1 MQDPFFSA
9 YIYQMNN
16 KKIIR
21 NILAVVIGIV
31 AGIFAN
37 GGLIELSPKIIAP
50 PENVDVTTAEGLQ
63 SSIHLFQPKH
73 FIMPFLAHA
82 LGTFVGAWVAM
93 KIAQNNE
100 KKIALF
106 FGVFFLMG
114 GISAVAMI
122 PAPTWFNA
130 IDLTLAYIPMSLL
143 AWYVNGKK

>member
-1 MQDPFFSA
+1 
-9 YIYQMNN
+9 MNN

-21 NILAVVIGIV
+21 SILAIVIGLV
-31 AGIFAN
+31 AGMLAN
-37 GGLIELSPKIIAP
+37 MGLVTLSPMIIAP
-50 PENVDVTTAEGLQ
+50 PENVDVTTTEGLQ

-82 LGTFVGAWVAM
+82 LGTFIGALVAM
-93 KIAQNNE
+93 KIAQSNE
-100 KKIALF
+100 KSIALF
-106 FGVFFLMG
+106 FGVFFLMA

-143 AWYVNGKK
+143 AWYLNGKK

>member
-1 MQDPFFSA
+1 MQGPFFSP
-9 YIYQMNN
+9 YIYHMNN

-21 NILAVVIGIV
+21 TILAIVIGLV
-31 AGIFAN
+31 GGMSANMGI
-37 GGLIELSPKIIAP
+37 ITLSPMVITP

-82 LGTFVGAWVAM
+82 LGTFVGAWLAM
-93 KIAQNNE
+93 KIAQSHE

-106 FGVFFLMG
+106 FGVFFLMA

-122 PAPTWFNA
+122 PAPTWFNVL
-130 IDLTLAYIPMSLL
+130 DLTMAYIPMSLL
-143 AWYVNGKK
+143 AWYANGKK

>member
-1 MQDPFFSA
+1 MA
-9 YIYQMNN
+9 I
-16 KKIIR
+16 
-21 NILAVVIGIV
+21 VIGLV
-31 AGIFAN
+31 AGMLAN
-37 GGLIELSPKIIAP
+37 MGLVTISPMIIAP

-82 LGTFVGAWVAM
+82 LGTFVGAWIAI
-93 KIAQNNE
+93 KIAQSNE
-100 KKIALF
+100 KSIALF
-106 FGVFFLMG
+106 FGIFFLLG

-130 IDLTLAYIPMSLL
+130 IDLTFAYIPMSLL

>member
-1 MQDPFFSA
+1 
-9 YIYQMNN
+9 MNN

-21 NILAVVIGIV
+21 SILAIVIGLV
-31 AGIFAN
+31 AGMLAN
-37 GGLIELSPKIIAP
+37 MGLVTISPMIIAP

-82 LGTFVGAWVAM
+82 LGTFVGAWIAI
-93 KIAQNNE
+93 KIAQSNE
-100 KKIALF
+100 KSIALF
-106 FGVFFLMG
+106 FGIFFLLG

>member
-1 MQDPFFSA
+1 
-9 YIYQMNN
+9 MNN

-21 NILAVVIGIV
+21 SILAIVIGLV
-31 AGIFAN
+31 AGMLAN
-37 GGLIELSPKIIAP
+37 MGLVTLSPMIIAP

-82 LGTFVGAWVAM
+82 TGTFVGAMVAM
-93 KIAQNNE
+93 KIAQSNE
-100 KKIALF
+100 KSIALF
-106 FGVFFLMG
+106 FGVFFLMA

-130 IDLTLAYIPMSLL
+130 IDLTFAYIPMSLL
-143 AWYVNGKK
+143 AWYLNGKK

>member
-1 MQDPFFSA
+1 
-9 YIYQMNN
+9 MNN

-21 NILAVVIGIV
+21 SILAIVIGLV
-31 AGIFAN
+31 AGMLAN
-37 GGLIELSPKIIAP
+37 MGLVTLSPMIIAP

-82 LGTFVGAWVAM
+82 LGTFVGALVAM
-93 KIAQNNE
+93 KIAQSYE
-100 KKIALF
+100 KSIALF
-106 FGVFFLMG
+106 FGIFFLLG

>member
-1 MQDPFFSA
+1 
-9 YIYQMNN
+9 MNN

-21 NILAVVIGIV
+21 SILAIVIGLV
-31 AGIFAN
+31 AGMSAN
-37 GGLIELSPKIIAP
+37 MGIVTISPMIIAP

-82 LGTFVGAWVAM
+82 LGTFVGALVSM
-93 KIAQNNE
+93 KIAQCHE
-100 KKIALF
+100 KSIALF
-106 FGVFFLMG
+106 FGIFFLLG

-130 IDLTLAYIPMSLL
+130 IDLTFAYIPMSLL
-143 AWYVNGKK
+143 AWYFNGKK

>member
-1 MQDPFFSA
+1 
-9 YIYQMNN
+9 MNN

-21 NILAVVIGIV
+21 SILAIVIGLV
-31 AGIFAN
+31 AGMLAN
-37 GGLIELSPKIIAP
+37 MGLVTISPMIIAP
-50 PENVDVTTAEGLQ
+50 PENVDVTTTEGLQ

-82 LGTFVGAWVAM
+82 TGTFVGAMVAM
-93 KIAQNNE
+93 KIAQSNE
-100 KKIALF
+100 KSIALF
-106 FGVFFLMG
+106 FGVFFLMA

-143 AWYVNGKK
+143 AWYLNGKK

>member
-1 MQDPFFSA
+1 M
-9 YIYQMNN
+9 
-16 KKIIR
+16 
-21 NILAVVIGIV
+21 
-31 AGIFAN
+31 
-37 GGLIELSPKIIAP
+37 IIAP

-82 LGTFVGAWVAM
+82 LGTFVGAWIAI
-93 KIAQNNE
+93 KIAQSNE
-100 KKIALF
+100 KSIALF
-106 FGVFFLMG
+106 FGIFFLLG

>member
-1 MQDPFFSA
+1 
-9 YIYQMNN
+9 MNN

-21 NILAVVIGIV
+21 SILAIVIGLV
-31 AGIFAN
+31 AGMLAN
-37 GGLIELSPKIIAP
+37 MGLVTISPMIIAP

-82 LGTFVGAWVAM
+82 LGTFVGAWIAI
-93 KIAQNNE
+93 KIAQSNE
-100 KKIALF
+100 KSIALF
-106 FGVFFLMG
+106 FGIFFLLG

-130 IDLTLAYIPMSLL
+130 IDLTFAYIPMSLL

>member
-1 MQDPFFSA
+1 
-9 YIYQMNN
+9 MNN

-21 NILAVVIGIV
+21 SILAIVIGVV
-31 AGIFAN
+31 AGMLAN
-37 GGLIELSPKIIAP
+37 MGLVTISPMIIAP

-82 LGTFVGAWVAM
+82 LGTFVGALVAM
-93 KIAQNNE
+93 KIAQSNE
-100 KKIALF
+100 KSIALF
-106 FGVFFLMG
+106 FGIFFLLG

-130 IDLTLAYIPMSLL
+130 IDLTFAYIPMSLL

>member
-1 MQDPFFSA
+1 
-9 YIYQMNN
+9 MNN

-21 NILAVVIGIV
+21 SILAIVIGLV
-31 AGIFAN
+31 AGMLAN
-37 GGLIELSPKIIAP
+37 MGLITLSPMIIAP

-82 LGTFVGAWVAM
+82 TGTFVGAMVAM
-93 KIAQNNE
+93 KIAQSNE
-100 KKIALF
+100 KSIALF
-106 FGVFFLMG
+106 FGVFFLMA

-143 AWYVNGKK
+143 AWYLNGKK

>member
-1 MQDPFFSA
+1 
-9 YIYQMNN
+9 MNN

-21 NILAVVIGIV
+21 SILAIVIGLV
-31 AGIFAN
+31 AGMLAN
-37 GGLIELSPKIIAP
+37 MGLVTISPMIIAP

-82 LGTFVGAWVAM
+82 LGTFVGALVAM
-93 KIAQNNE
+93 KIAQSNE
-100 KKIALF
+100 KSIALF
-106 FGVFFLMG
+106 FGIFFLLG

-130 IDLTLAYIPMSLL
+130 IDLTIAYIPMSLL

>member
-1 MQDPFFSA
+1 
-9 YIYQMNN
+9 MNN

-21 NILAVVIGIV
+21 SILAIVIGIV
-31 AGIFAN
+31 AGMLAN
-37 GGLIELSPKIIAP
+37 MGLVTISPMIIAP

-82 LGTFVGAWVAM
+82 LGTFVGAWVAI
-93 KIAQNNE
+93 KIAQSNE
-100 KKIALF
+100 KSIALF
-106 FGVFFLMG
+106 FGIFFLLG

>member
-1 MQDPFFSA
+1 
-9 YIYQMNN
+9 MNN

-21 NILAVVIGIV
+21 SILAIVIGIV
-31 AGIFAN
+31 AGMLAN
-37 GGLIELSPKIIAP
+37 MGLVTISPMIIAP

-93 KIAQNNE
+93 KIAQSNE
-100 KKIALF
+100 KSIALF
-106 FGVFFLMG
+106 FGIFFLLG

-122 PAPTWFNA
+122 PAPNWFNA